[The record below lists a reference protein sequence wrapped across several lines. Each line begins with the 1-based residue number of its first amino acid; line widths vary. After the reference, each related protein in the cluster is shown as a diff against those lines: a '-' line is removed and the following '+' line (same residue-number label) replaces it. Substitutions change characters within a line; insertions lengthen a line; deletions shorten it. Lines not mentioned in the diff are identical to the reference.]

1 MCVWAAEAC
10 DGHPAYSQPP
20 AGPATRTAHQRH
32 CQRRS
37 REPRRWTRSHT
48 QRLSR
53 AAGRSLPRPRRR
65 HNRRPV
71 GPPVPIAAS
80 EGAVL
85 SGCPFSQ
92 PCWSPTHRR
101 GTHSSRGQKS
111 NTRLEKKVVGGDVL
125 WGKRSEL
132 GIPGMDA
139 RPFNRAALPPSLTAA
154 RGIRAC
160 ERLKDTAEQ

>member
-20 AGPATRTAHQRH
+20 AGPATRTAHQRR

-37 REPRRWTRSHT
+37 REPRRWTRSHA

-53 AAGRSLPRPRRR
+53 AAGRRLPRPSHRRS
-65 HNRRPV
+65 RRPV

-101 GTHSSRGQKS
+101 GTHNSRGQKS
-111 NTRLEKKVVGGDVL
+111 NTRLEKKGVMFCGGSDQS
-125 WGKRSEL
+125 WGSQAWTHVHSIE
-132 GIPGMDA
+132 
-139 RPFNRAALPPSLTAA
+139 RPFRPLSQPPGGS
-154 RGIRAC
+154 
-160 ERLKDTAEQ
+160 EPVNV